1 MADGLGG
8 HQAGEVASALA
19 LDVLEKRAPKHADA
33 HALDEAARA
42 ANDAVIEAAREG
54 RGRTGMGTT
63 LTAAVVE
70 DARLVISHVGDSR
83 AYLLHAGALSRLTQD
98 HSMVADMI
106 RQGTLTE
113 EESRSHPNRSVIT
126 RALGS
131 DPDMLPDSFDVDVTV
146 GDRLMLSSDGLH
158 GQVSDAE
165 IGEILSRATEPGT
178 AVRALI
184 DAAND
189 AGGADNVTVVVVDIG
204 SGSRASVSVSTDA
217 AVKPRPTAAQTAA
230 TWLGRLAWVVAVAAV
245 LAGAWFSV
253 KAWADSRAYLRADNG
268 LVTVYQGVPG
278 QFAGMRLDSLAETTD
293 VAVDRLR
300 PDIAARLTEPGG
312 VQVASLAAA
321 RALVRQYRSQESPS
335 GTSTPS
341 PSPSTATTPA
351 SGAP

>member
-1 MADGLGG
+1 M
-8 HQAGEVASALA
+8 
-19 LDVLEKRAPKHADA
+19 
-33 HALDEAARA
+33 
-42 ANDAVIEAAREG
+42 
-54 RGRTGMGTT
+54 
-63 LTAAVVE
+63 
-70 DARLVISHVGDSR
+70 
-83 AYLLHAGALSRLTQD
+83 
-98 HSMVADMI
+98 
-106 RQGTLTE
+106 
-113 EESRSHPNRSVIT
+113 
-126 RALGS
+126 
-131 DPDMLPDSFDVDVTV
+131 
-146 GDRLMLSSDGLH
+146 
-158 GQVSDAE
+158 
-165 IGEILSRATEPGT
+165 
-178 AVRALI
+178 
-184 DAAND
+184 
-189 AGGADNVTVVVVDIG
+189 
-204 SGSRASVSVSTDA
+204 
-217 AVKPRPTAAQTAA
+217 KPRPTAAQTAA